1 MDYRIYSFEI
11 NEEIKD
17 LVLVDLLEAG
27 FDSFEENENRLDAYI
42 ADDNVDKSKELE
54 IEEIAEKYNT
64 PFTWE
69 FLEDQNWNSLWEQGF
84 NPVRIGDFCYIR
96 ADWHPPQQGIRFDLV
111 INPKMAFGTGHHETT
126 FMVMSFMENIQF
138 SGKKVLDF
146 GCGTGILAIL
156 ASKLQSK
163 EVWAI
168 DYDPHSV
175 ENTEENAEV
184 NQIENIH
191 ILEGDLGVLKE
202 NNFDIILANINK
214 NVLLRSMAILT
225 SIINPDGILILSG
238 ILNTDKPV
246 LIESAETHSFIIQDS
261 QSLGEWTA
269 LKLLKKA
276 TN

>member
-11 NEEIKD
+11 NEKIKD
-17 LVLVDLLEAG
+17 LILVDLLEAG
-27 FDSFEENENRLDAYI
+27 FDSFEENENLLDGFI
-42 ADDNVDKSKELE
+42 ADDAVDKSKELE
-54 IEEIAEKYNT
+54 IEEIAEKFNT
-64 PFTWE
+64 PFTWK

-84 NPVRIGDFCYIR
+84 KPVKINDFCYIR
-96 ADWHPPQQGIRFDLV
+96 ADFHPPQEGIRFDLV

-138 SGKKVLDF
+138 SGKKVLDY

-156 ASKLQSK
+156 ASKLQCK

-175 ENTEENAEV
+175 ENAEENAEV

-191 ILEGDLGVLKE
+191 ILEGDLDVLKE

-214 NVLLRSMAILT
+214 NVLLRSMAKLSSLIK
-225 SIINPDGILILSG
+225 PEGILILSG
-238 ILNTDKPV
+238 ILNTDKPI
-246 LIESAETHSFIIQDS
+246 LIESAESHGFDIQDS

-269 LKLLKKA
+269 LKLLKRA